1 MSGALRVASLLA
13 LGAAAAGCT
22 GDVEGGGPAAG
33 SGGSSGSGGSGTSV
47 QGVAVVTRVARLTH
61 TQYDNTIAA
70 LLGVTDK
77 PASSFA
83 PDSADGYAFDN
94 GIDLRVDGRLGPQYR
109 AAAEELAEKVAAD
122 SAFLGRIVGCSE
134 QTSGCSDQFI
144 AELGKR
150 AFRRPLQDAEKAR
163 FATLFARGAELV
175 GSGNAFRDGVRL
187 VVEALLQSPQFL
199 YRTELSAATGP
210 DGLIALDSWEMAS
223 RLSYFLWGSM
233 PDAELLAAAEGGKL
247 GAPAD
252 VTAAAQRLLLSP
264 KALASVLSF
273 HAQSL
278 RFARFKKVA
287 PDAGRYPNAP
297 SDLPNKLEEAA
308 EMFVKDVVFES
319 KGGIAELLGAPYA
332 YADPSLAP
340 LYGKTLSGAGFQKLT
355 FGAGERAGFLMQ
367 LGFLASN
374 AYAIRTDPI
383 HRGLF
388 VQRDILCRVIPEP
401 PPGAS
406 MTPLP
411 PTSDQIKTTR
421 QQIEV
426 LTSTGTCA
434 GCHALINGPGFA
446 FESFDAIGQLRQMD
460 NGAPVDT
467 TGTTTIDDQQIGFST
482 PAELAA
488 ALSQSAE
495 ARACYVGKWLQYAYG
510 RSAVESDTAIVAALS
525 QTAQPTL
532 DLVAQLT
539 TTQGFRFRAP
549 NPVE

>member
-1 MSGALRVASLLA
+1 MSDVLRVPA
-13 LGAAAAGCT
+13 LIALMATAGCT
-22 GDVEGGGPAAG
+22 GDVEGGSAPAG
-33 SGGSSGSGGSGTSV
+33 TGGSSGSGGSGASV

-61 TQYDNTIAA
+61 SQYDNTVDA

-94 GIDLRVDGRLGPQYR
+94 GINLRVDGRLGPQYR

-122 SAFLGRIVGCSE
+122 SAFLGRIVGCTE

-150 AFRRPLQDAEKAR
+150 AFRRPLLDAEKIR
-163 FATLFARGAELV
+163 FATLFARGTELV

-199 YRTELSAATGP
+199 YRTELSAAVGS
-210 DGLIALDSWEMAS
+210 DGLIALDSWEMAG

-233 PDAELLAAAEGGKL
+233 PDAELFAAAEGGKL
-247 GAPAD
+247 AVSSD

-264 KALASVLSF
+264 KALASVISF
-273 HAQSL
+273 HGQSL

-297 SDLPNKLEEAA
+297 DDLPNKLEEAA
-308 EMFVKDVVFES
+308 ETFVKDVVFDS
-319 KGGIAELLGAPYA
+319 KGGITQLLNAPYA

-340 LYGKTLSGAGFQKLT
+340 LYGQTLSGAGFQKLT

-426 LTSTGTCA
+426 LTSTGTCV
-434 GCHALINGPGFA
+434 GCHTLINAPGFA
-446 FESFDAIGQLRQMD
+446 FESFDAIGQLRQQD

-467 TGTTTIDDQQIGFST
+467 SGTTTIDDQSVSFSSA
-482 PAELAA
+482 AELVT

-510 RSAVESDTAIVAALS
+510 RSQVESDLGTVAALS

-532 DLVAQLT
+532 DLIAQLAT
-539 TTQGFRFRAP
+539 TPGFRFRAP